1 MTKFTRTFP
10 ITVEFSY
17 NPEECATMTEE
28 GVPEE
33 FELLSFKI
41 DGKDV
46 LQHTTIGM
54 DEVVRKYFREKMD
67 AI

>member
-17 NPEECATMTEE
+17 NSEECATMYEE
-28 GVPEE
+28 GCDEE

-54 DEVVRKYFREKMD
+54 DWVVRDYFREKMET
-67 AI
+67 